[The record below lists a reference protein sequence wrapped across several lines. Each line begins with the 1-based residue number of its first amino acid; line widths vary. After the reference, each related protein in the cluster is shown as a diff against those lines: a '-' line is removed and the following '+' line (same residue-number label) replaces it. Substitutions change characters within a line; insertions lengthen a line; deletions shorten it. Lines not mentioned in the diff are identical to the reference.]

1 MPEGNT
7 PTRKGRPSGLLIN
20 PAAVSHLLGLTPQV
34 ELARGARIT
43 APVLSELMTGSRGA
57 STAVADRLAAALQCD
72 PGVIFPE
79 LVWFSTTIRHFSA
92 NGAWVSE

>member
-7 PTRKGRPSGLLIN
+7 STRKGRPSGLLIN
-20 PAAVSHLLGLTPQV
+20 PAAVSHLLGETPQV
-34 ELARGARIT
+34 ELARGARVT
-43 APVLSELMTGSRGA
+43 APVLSELMTGRRGA
-57 STAVADRLAAALQCD
+57 TQAVADRLAAALNCE

-79 LVWFSTTIRHFSA
+79 LVGFTTTIRYFTA

>member
-1 MPEGNT
+1 MTEGNRT
-7 PTRKGRPSGLLIN
+7 TRKGRPSGLLIN
-20 PAAVSHLLGLTPQV
+20 PAAVSHLLGDSPQV
-34 ELARGARIT
+34 GLARAARVT
-43 APVLSELMTGSRGA
+43 APVLSELMTGNRGA
-57 STAVADRLAAALQCD
+57 SQAVAERLAAALECE